1 MLSVVHCTS
10 KCWCAVIRQHSSSAT
25 TGAVMSAETVP
36 VPGNE
41 VLPAGS
47 VLLQS
52 LYRHPPGYLGL
63 VLT

>member
-1 MLSVVHCTS
+1 MLSFVNTHQ
-10 KCWCAVIRQHSSSAT
+10 RN

-52 LYRHPPGYLGL
+52 LYRHPPGYR
-63 VLT
+63 VWY